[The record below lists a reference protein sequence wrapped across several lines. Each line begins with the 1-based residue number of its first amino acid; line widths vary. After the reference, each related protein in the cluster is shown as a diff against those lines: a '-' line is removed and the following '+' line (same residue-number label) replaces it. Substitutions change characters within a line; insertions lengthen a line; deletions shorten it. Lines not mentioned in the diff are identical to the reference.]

1 MPKAPSL
8 GLKSKGLTL
17 RKRGLNVPVKR
28 QAAHNIIDKIKTKKQ
43 EYKWKKRILNAP
55 L

>member
-28 QAAHNIIDKIKTKKQ
+28 QAAHNIIDKIKTKNKNINGRK
-43 EYKWKKRILNAP
+43 EF
-55 L
+55 